1 MLYER
6 DRYVDAALSSRKEFP
21 VKLIT
26 GVKGSG
32 KTKLLELIEAR
43 LKQEAE
49 PNCAYIP
56 VRLGLSGTEL
66 KTEHDLYN
74 YVATLAVKDA
84 KNYLFLDNI
93 QSIKNWQ
100 RVAYTLSLE
109 LDCEIYATSA
119 NSYLLAGKM
128 GTYASRRF
136 KEIPLR
142 PLSFSEYCNFCEITR
157 LEKDLFFSNAQKA
170 YSFDELFSRFLRFGG
185 MPKMA
190 NLDVDQTDLQRFW
203 DAWFRDLIENGVV
216 SQNYRKTHGITQ
228 KGLLRDMCGYVAQNV
243 GNLLSSTKLN
253 EAMPEERHAIHT
265 TVTRYLWALEAA
277 HMLYTCR
284 RFEIGGRGALK
295 KLPKYYLVDTGLLQ
309 YLNRYSE
316 KPSAG
321 YFENAV
327 YLQLLY
333 DGVRARVCKARK
345 HLVDFVVQKDK
356 HVCFLQVCED
366 FGDEEVREKK
376 LADLRSFE
384 SPYEKMMVARYGTL
398 ADEFYTEDGIRIV
411 SASRFF
417 LGS

>member
-6 DRYVDAALSSRKEFP
+6 DRYVDAALSSKKEFP

-49 PNCAYIP
+49 NNCAYIP
-56 VRLGLSGTEL
+56 VHLGLSGTEL
-66 KTEHDLYN
+66 KTERDLYN
-74 YVATLAVKDA
+74 YVAVLATKDA

-100 RVAYTLSLE
+100 RVVYTLSIE

-119 NSYLLAGKM
+119 NSYVLAGKM

-142 PLSFSEYCNFCEITR
+142 PLSFSEYCNFCETTR
-157 LEKDLFFSNAQKA
+157 LEKDLFFSNAQKT

-203 DAWFRDLIENGVV
+203 DAWFKDLIENGVV

-228 KGLLRDMCGYVAQNV
+228 KDLLRDMCGYVAKNA
-243 GNLLSSTKLN
+243 GNLLSSTKLH

-265 TVTRYLWALEAA
+265 TVTRYLRALEAA
-277 HMLYTCR
+277 HMLNTCR
-284 RFEIGGRGALK
+284 RFEVGGRGALQ
-295 KLPKYYLVDTGLLQ
+295 KLPKYYLADCGLLQ

-333 DGVRARVCKARK
+333 KGARARVCKVRK
-345 HLVDFVVQKDK
+345 RLIDFVVQKDTY
-356 HVCFLQVCED
+356 VCFLQVCED
-366 FGDEEVREKK
+366 FDNEEIREKK
-376 LADLRSFE
+376 LADLRSFD
-384 SPYEKMMVARYGTL
+384 SPYEKMMVVRHGAQ
-398 ADEFYTEDGIRIV
+398 ADEFYTEDGIKIV

-417 LGS
+417 LG